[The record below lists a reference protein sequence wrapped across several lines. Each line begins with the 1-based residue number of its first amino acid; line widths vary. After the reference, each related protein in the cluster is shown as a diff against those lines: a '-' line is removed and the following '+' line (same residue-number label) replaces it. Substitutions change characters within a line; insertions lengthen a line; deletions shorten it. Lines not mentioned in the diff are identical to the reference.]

1 MAAQKR
7 LRPIILTTVTTVPE
21 LLPLYLGG
29 DLMREPMAISI
40 MAGLLFS
47 TLLTLDVVPVLY
59 AVLFRIKPQHPVD

>member
-7 LRPIILTTVTTVPE
+7 LRPIILTTATTVPG

-29 DLMREPMAISI
+29 GLMREPMAISI
-40 MAGLLFS
+40 MAGLLFL
-47 TLLTLDVVPVLY
+47 TLLTDVVPFLY